1 MHGPCKSIDEA
12 VEQCPPNCNIF
23 LAEGVYTLTKA
34 ITKPGLIFERLDNN
48 KEVYIVGN
56 KGPCVNVVLAPDE
69 VVVFK
74 KIIVMHSGLMMETL
88 FKENSSQEPKYR
100 NKADKRAIQEF
111 EIHPKVDCLFFIH
124 SGRLNLKDCTLT
136 FKSLPKKLKSK
147 LTMIIARP
155 GAALNMSNCDC
166 TGNEHNH
173 DAAIML
179 INANAI
185 ISNCRFIS
193 YGAGVIFTIAKPDN
207 EVVIQDNNIT
217 DSMTV
222 GIYV

>member
-1 MHGPCKSIDEA
+1 
-12 VEQCPPNCNIF
+12 
-23 LAEGVYTLTKA
+23 
-34 ITKPGLIFERLDNN
+34 
-48 KEVYIVGN
+48 
-56 KGPCVNVVLAPDE
+56 
-69 VVVFK
+69 
-74 KIIVMHSGLMMETL
+74 
-88 FKENSSQEPKYR
+88 
-100 NKADKRAIQEF
+100 
-111 EIHPKVDCLFFIH
+111 
-124 SGRLNLKDCTLT
+124 
-136 FKSLPKKLKSK
+136 
-147 LTMIIARP
+147 MIIARP
-155 GAALNMSNCDC
+155 GATLNMSNCDC